1 MPLLVDIY
9 TVSGPRTGDAII
21 KDLELSGW
29 DANYNNLEQGRLYWR
44 VNTSDEL
51 ELFKDEGY
59 ASADLVCSGPITA
72 GDTVTLAENNSSGIS
87 GSARVGHTDGIE
99 STGEVIV
106 SYASELD
113 MLQYQKCIVDYLDD
127 NGQFNGEDRFE
138 NPLKRAKLHLDKQ
151 IRNKLDPWFR
161 RKGSFEVDM
170 SAIAK
175 PRQLSE
181 IHALYA
187 LYLIFF
193 MVNAGDEE
201 LSKFAEKYKTMS
213 GSLLDLTILD
223 LDQENDD
230 IINSCVSSRNRSSFT
245 RTF

>member
-1 MPLLVDIY
+1 MPLLVDVY

-21 KDLELSGW
+21 KDLQLSGW
-29 DANYNNLEQGRLYWR
+29 DANYNNTEQGRLYYR
-44 VNTSDEL
+44 VNTSNEL

-59 ASADLVCSGPITA
+59 ATVDLVCSGPVLA
-72 GDTVTLAENNSSGIS
+72 DDTVALTENNSSGIS
-87 GSARVGHTDGIE
+87 GSARVGHTLTTE
-99 STGEVIV
+99 ATGEVIV
-106 SYASELD
+106 SYASEQD
-113 MLQYQKCIVDYLDD
+113 MLQYQKCITQYLDD

-138 NPLKRAKLHLDKQ
+138 NPLKRAKLHIDKQ
-151 IRNKLDPWFR
+151 VRNKLDPWFR

-193 MVNAGDEE
+193 TVNAGDEE
-201 LSKFAEKYKTMS
+201 LSKFAEKYKAMS
-213 GSLLDLTILD
+213 GSLLDLTMIE

-230 IINSCVSSRNRSSFT
+230 IINASVSPSGSTLT
-245 RTF
+245 R